1 MTTFIPTKQHLREAL
16 LFCFNQKKKAADSF
30 RLLEETYGQHAP
42 TQQTCENWYKRF
54 KSGDFDVSDKERSGQ
69 PKRFEDE
76 DLESLLKEDSTQTEK
91 ELAKQLN
98 VTQAAISKRLHAM
111 KMIQKEGKWIPHELN
126 QANIES
132 RLLIFNSLLT
142 RQRRWS
148 FLHNIV
154 TGDEKWIYYV
164 NSKRKK
170 SWVHP
175 GEPSTSTAKRNIH
188 GSKVML
194 CIWWDQ
200 KGVLYYELLN
210 SNETVNAER
219 YQQQLMK
226 LNDALKEKRPIP
238 ANKQR
243 TVILLH
249 DNARPHVAK
258 QVKNTLEALK
268 WEILP
273 HAAYSP
279 DCAPSDYHL
288 FRSMQSALRDQ
299 HFRNQEHKKMAGT
312 MDRIKRPKLFFDGI
326 HNLPERWS
334 KVIINDGKYFD

>member
-1 MTTFIPTKQHLREAL
+1 M
-16 LFCFNQKKKAADSF
+16 
-30 RLLEETYGQHAP
+30 
-42 TQQTCENWYKRF
+42 
-54 KSGDFDVSDKERSGQ
+54 
-69 PKRFEDE
+69 
-76 DLESLLKEDSTQTEK
+76 ESLLKEDSTQTEK

-98 VTQAAISKRLHAM
+98 VTQAAISKHLHAM

-273 HAAYSP
+273 HAAYLP
-279 DCAPSDYHL
+279 DCAPPDYHL

-299 HFRNQEHKKMAGT
+299 HFRNQEH
-312 MDRIKRPKLFFDGI
+312 IKNGWNNGSHQKTKTFFSMEFIICLKDG
-326 HNLPERWS
+326 RKS
-334 KVIINDGKYFD
+334 